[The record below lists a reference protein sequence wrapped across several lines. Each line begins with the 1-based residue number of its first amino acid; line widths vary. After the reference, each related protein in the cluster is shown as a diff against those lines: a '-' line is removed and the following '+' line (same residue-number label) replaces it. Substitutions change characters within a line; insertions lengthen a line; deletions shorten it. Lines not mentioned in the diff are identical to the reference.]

1 MRKFIFLFSALCVL
15 MTNVHAQEQFREVY
29 ISWDDF
35 AAEYLSTIIQETV
48 DEDDEGAEESNDL
61 IETLIDL
68 AETPM
73 NINDV
78 SKSQLMQLPFL
89 AAQQAEAIIA
99 YREQR
104 RRILTLGE
112 LQFVRELDFRTRRYL
127 SLFVY
132 AGPTLEPPVS
142 LMDMLKKGAHELSFT
157 AEVPFYKR
165 AGFYAHD
172 DDGALKPLSQIY
184 LGAALKHVV
193 RHRYKYGRRLAY
205 GFTLEQDAGEAF
217 PVSGV
222 VPYDYASG
230 YVRYAS
236 LDERWKVC
244 LGDYKVSTDLGLLL
258 GRNLVVGRLALIN
271 GGGVKATQITPH
283 TGTDEHRFFR
293 GAAVNYF
300 GNRWHA
306 AAFLSYRR
314 LDARLEDGY
323 ATSLQTSGQHR
334 TVVEQERRANLGAL
348 TVGGNL
354 SFVKND
360 RRLSL
365 NAYAVAYE
373 HPFRPASSDYSRYYL
388 HGERAAGV
396 SLGYAHRTRR
406 WQLQTEV
413 AADHGGHLA
422 AAGWVRYMQNPDL
435 FFTMQGRWLAN
446 RFVAP
451 YAKALTVSSR
461 TQGEQGLMLG
471 LSHRN
476 WLGQGWRAYVDA
488 YRLTVPTFKAERG
501 ARGLHGLLQTDRRI
515 GGSWLLA
522 LRYQFKAREQRISG
536 LRINQWIGKHNFSLQ
551 TTWNAPRLTLNAQLE
566 ATARIAQADA
576 AVYGWLAAVRTSLQ
590 PFAALKMS
598 ALLAYFH
605 TDDYATSLYAY
616 EPQLKGIFSFNNF
629 YYQGCRVALIADWQP
644 TEHLAFG
651 VKYGLT
657 HYLDRSY
664 ISSGPQMIARSTKAD
679 LQLQLRLK
687 L

>member
-1 MRKFIFLFSALCVL
+1 MRKFIFLFSVLCVL
-15 MTNVHAQEQFREVY
+15 VSNVHAQELFREVY

-35 AAEYLSTIIQETV
+35 AAEYLSTIVQEAA
-48 DEDDEGAEESNDL
+48 DEDGADAEESNDL
-61 IETLIDL
+61 IENLIDL
-68 AETPM
+68 AESPM

-78 SKSQLMQLPFL
+78 SKAQLMQLPFL

-104 RRILTLGE
+104 RRILSLGE
-112 LQFVRELDFRTRRYL
+112 LQFVRELDFKTRRYL

-132 AGPTLEPPVS
+132 AGATLERSVS
-142 LMDMLKKGAHELSFT
+142 LTDMLKKGEHELSFT

-172 DDGALKPLSQIY
+172 DEGTLKPFSQIY
-184 LGAALKHVV
+184 QGAALKHVV

-222 VPYDYASG
+222 MPYDYATG

-236 LDERWKVC
+236 PNERWRVC

-258 GRNLVVGRLALIN
+258 GRNLVAGRLALIN

-283 TGTDEHRFFR
+283 TGMDEHRFFR
-293 GAAVNYF
+293 GAAVNYY

-314 LDARLEDGY
+314 LDARLEDGCV
-323 ATSLQTSGQHR
+323 TSLQISGLHR
-334 TVVEQERRANLGAL
+334 TTIEQERRANLGAL
-348 TVGGNL
+348 TMGGNL

-365 NAYAVAYE
+365 NAYVAAYE
-373 HPFRPASSDYSRYYL
+373 HPFRPAPSDYSSYYL
-388 HGERAAGV
+388 HGKRAAGV
-396 SLGYAHRTRR
+396 SLGYAQRTRR

-413 AADHGGHLA
+413 ATDHGGHLA
-422 AAGWVRYMQNPDL
+422 ATGWVRYMQNPDL

-446 RFVAP
+446 RFRAP
-451 YAKALTVSSR
+451 YAKALTASSR
-461 TQGEQGLMLG
+461 TQGEQGLMVG
-471 LSHRN
+471 LAHRN
-476 WLGQGWRAYVDA
+476 WLGQSWRVYVDA
-488 YRLTVPTFKAERG
+488 YRLTAPTFRAERG
-501 ARGLHGLLQTDRRI
+501 ARGVQGLLQTDRSV
-515 GGSWLLA
+515 GKGWLLA

-536 LRINQWIGKHNFSLQ
+536 YHINQWIGKHHFCLQ

-566 ATARIAQADA
+566 ATARIAQAEA
-576 AVYGWLAAVRTSLQ
+576 AMYGWLAAVRTSLQ
-590 PFAALKMS
+590 PLSALKMS
-598 ALLAYFH
+598 ALLAYFQ
-605 TDDYATSLYAY
+605 TDDYAASLYAY

-644 TEHLAFG
+644 TEHLALG

-657 HYLDRSY
+657 HYLDRSF
-664 ISSGPQMIARSTKAD
+664 ISSGAQMIAGPTKAD